1 MPKGENNRKLSDQ
14 DRDEIVR
21 MYTTP
26 NEDGTWTGV
35 TTIARRFGVAHTAI
49 QRWLKIAGVPM
60 RTMKEAHRNMKLP
73 FRYTGPRGKT
83 IKTGKRCRPIKNVPT
98 TPAPLCACGCGE
110 PAKWRREKNAWGQ
123 YADGHRTPPQPFK
136 NREWL
141 FTEYITK
148 NRSAPE
154 IARACGVNKT
164 TILHWLG
171 KFDIP
176 RRDVSESK
184 RGRFGGH
191 KNPAWR
197 GGVTPVRQRLY
208 KRDEWRKLVA
218 ETLKRDNYTCARCGV
233 YRAKAEPKLVTHHIR
248 AFATHPSLRFDPA
261 NLVTLCEKCHRWV
274 HSKANKARRFI
285 VD

>member
-1 MPKGENNRKLSDQ
+1 MPKRLFTDDQ
-14 DRDEIVR
+14 ERAIADAYQTRS
-21 MYTTP
+21 P
-26 NEDGTWTGV
+26 DGTWRGATQIAREWGTNHRTIYCVLKRQGV
-35 TTIARRFGVAHTAI
+35 TTRDARESHAH
-49 QRWLKIAGVPM
+49 
-60 RTMKEAHRNMKLP
+60 
-73 FRYTGPRGKT
+73 
-83 IKTGKRCRPIKNVPT
+83 GKRCKPIKNIPT

-110 PAKWRREKNAWGQ
+110 PAKWHPRKNIWGKF
-123 YADGHRTPPQPFK
+123 ADGHRTPPQPFK

-141 FTEYITK
+141 YTEYVTK
-148 NRSAPE
+148 NRSTPE
-154 IARACGVNKT
+154 IARDFNVIGG
-164 TILHWLG
+164 TIARWL
-171 KFDIP
+171 KRLDIP

>member
-1 MPKGENNRKLSDQ
+1 MPKRLFTDDQ
-14 DRDEIVR
+14 ERAIADAYQTRL
-21 MYTTP
+21 P
-26 NEDGTWTGV
+26 DGTWLGATELARAWNTSHTVIYHALKRQGV
-35 TTIARRFGVAHTAI
+35 KTRDAAESHAH
-49 QRWLKIAGVPM
+49 
-60 RTMKEAHRNMKLP
+60 
-73 FRYTGPRGKT
+73 
-83 IKTGKRCRPIKNVPT
+83 GKRCKPVKNLPT
-98 TPAPLCACGCGE
+98 TLAPLCVCGCGK
-110 PAKWRREKNAWGQ
+110 PAKWEQSMNSYRL
-123 YADGHRTPPQPFK
+123 YAEGHRTPPKPFK

-141 FTEYITK
+141 FTEYVTK

-197 GGVTPVRQRLY
+197 GGVTPLRQRLY

-233 YRAKAEPKLVTHHIR
+233 YRAKSEPKLVTHHIR